1 MALQNTQGREYSKSN
16 SANFDHRLADFMKA
30 FHSSCLVCQSS
41 QLKRLMP
48 YYAKDYLVQC
58 QNCRFV
64 FAEKIPSP
72 QELEAYYE
80 GYGRNDYLSP
90 LTVRRYEELL
100 QSWEKYRQTNRIL
113 DVGCGIGYFLETA
126 QKMGWEA
133 YGTEYTERAVAI
145 CAAKGISMQ
154 KGELNPD
161 LYAPESFDI
170 ITSFEVIEHINQP
183 RAEMVKFYHLL
194 RKGGAVYITTP
205 NFNSM
210 LRYYLKECYN
220 VIAYPEHLSYY
231 TPATLELLMQTA
243 GFKKVWIKTTGISP
257 MRLTSSLR
265 AKAQQDDAHAA
276 TISESPPVYIAPTS
290 LDERLR
296 RSFESNLLMSM
307 VKNSINGILSLLGV
321 GDSLKG
327 LFIKV

>member
-1 MALQNTQGREYSKSN
+1 MAVVTLLME
-16 SANFDHRLADFMKA
+16 F
-30 FHSSCLVCQSS
+30 FHTDCLVCRSPR
-41 QLKRLMP
+41 LKRLEH

-58 QNCRFV
+58 QNCGFV

-90 LTVRRYEELL
+90 LTVKRYEELL
-100 QSWEKYRQTNRIL
+100 QSWEPYRQTNRIL

-126 QKMGWEA
+126 QTKGWEV
-133 YGTEYTERAVAI
+133 YGTEYTDRAVEI

-161 LYAPESFDI
+161 LYASESFDI
-170 ITSFEVIEHINQP
+170 ITSFEVIEHINNP
-183 RAEMVKFYHLL
+183 REEVEKFYRLL
-194 RKGGAVYITTP
+194 RRGGMVYITTP

-210 LRYYLKECYN
+210 LRYYLKEHYN

-231 TPATLELLMQTA
+231 TPATLQRLMETM
-243 GFKKVWIKTTGISP
+243 GFRKVWIKTTGISP
-257 MRLTSSLR
+257 MRFTSSLR
-265 AKAQQDDAHAA
+265 KQQEQKSANSDTVPELSPVYVAP
-276 TISESPPVYIAPTS
+276 ESP
-290 LDERLR
+290 DERLR
-296 RSFESNLLMSM
+296 QSFENNPFMSAA
-307 VKNSINGILSLLGV
+307 KSGINSVLSLLGI

-327 LFIKV
+327 LFLKG